1 MSAQEVAMAPIR
13 DRTDNLAWEETLA
26 RLRAYVGRRVGD
38 AHLAEDIT
46 HDVIVRSIAA
56 GALETVDNPIAW
68 LYRSA
73 SNAVTDHYRTRRR
86 FERIDERTAG
96 IDDGGLDGGDDD
108 TMRELARCMQPLVA
122 QLDPM
127 YRQAVELVDLAGR
140 SHADA
145 ARDVGI
151 SVSGMKSR
159 VQRGRRHLRHLISL
173 CCDVRTDRLGTPFD
187 HRPRAACGCGDPPE
201 RSPGGA

>member
-1 MSAQEVAMAPIR
+1 MTPIR

-26 RLRAYVGRRVGD
+26 MLRAYVARRIGD
-38 AHLAEDIT
+38 PHLAEDIT

-86 FERIDERTAG
+86 FEPIDERIAG
-96 IDDGGLDGGDDD
+96 HDDEGHLDVGDGD
-108 TMRELARCMQPLVA
+108 TVRELARCMQPLVA
-122 QLDPM
+122 RLDPI
-127 YRQAVELVDLAGR
+127 YREAVDLVDLAGR

-145 ARDVGI
+145 AREAGI

-159 VQRGRRHLRHLISL
+159 VQRGRKHLRHLMSL
-173 CCDVRTDRLGTPFD
+173 CCDVRTDRLGTPID
-187 HRPRAACGCGDPPE
+187 HRPRAACGCAD
-201 RSPGGA
+201 GAG